1 MASDLQAFA
10 AEARRYCAWAVSIE
24 EGETGAATA
33 LRRIVDLYQ
42 AALGLPAASS
52 EDTPGDLAEFGS
64 DEQGVVRLAC
74 ARLPL
79 QYYSEQFDPLA
90 MPSTEDATIGDIADD
105 IVDIFAD
112 VRKGLYYFDRGQFS
126 DAAWEWSFGFQSHWG
141 RHAVCAIRA
150 LHAWLAEHCRER
162 LVGNESF

>member
-1 MASDLQAFA
+1 MASDLQVFA
-10 AEARRYCAWAVSIE
+10 AAARRYCAWAVSIE

-42 AALGLPAASS
+42 AALGLPTHSI
-52 EDTPGDLAEFGS
+52 EGTQDDLVEFGT
-64 DEQGVVRLAC
+64 DEREVVRVAC

-79 QYYSEQFDPLA
+79 QYYSEQFDPLTVPPA
-90 MPSTEDATIGDIADD
+90 EDATIGDIADD
-105 IVDIFAD
+105 ISDIFAD

-126 DAAWEWSFGFQSHWG
+126 DAAWEWSFGFQIHWG

-162 LVGNESF
+162 LVGNG